1 MENNQLLENTLNKLL
16 SPKKENILTG
26 FNDLDSIL
34 AGINKGNLI
43 TIGGRPAMGKSSLLM
58 SIFENVLKA
67 EKRCL
72 YCSLDMS
79 EEQFLKRLFIQ
90 YAELNNTMVN
100 IDNISD
106 KDKELLN
113 KTMEDLKT
121 FEFKL
126 NCNSLTINDIEDDI
140 TQYKPDYV
148 FIDYI
153 QLIKIGA
160 KKEMQNEMKNI
171 LKHLKNIANEYGCY
185 IFITSQLSRALEAR
199 VDKRPLLCDLRE
211 AGAIEEVSD
220 VVMFIYRESYYRS
233 RDEIINP
240 ETAEIIVAK
249 NKFGPVGT
257 VFLLFKGEILKF
269 CSPFKTNKF

>member
-26 FNDLDSIL
+26 FNDLDIIMS
-34 AGINKGNLI
+34 GIDKGSLI
-43 TIGGRPAMGKSSLLM
+43 TIGGRPAMGKCTLLM

-67 EKRCL
+67 GKRCL

-90 YAELNNTMVN
+90 YAELNNIMVN
-100 IDNISD
+100 IDDISD
-106 KDKELLN
+106 KDRELLN

-121 FEFKL
+121 FEFRL

-153 QLIKIGA
+153 QLIKIDA
-160 KKEMQNEMKNI
+160 KKEMHKEMGNI
-171 LKHLKNIANEYGCY
+171 LKHLKNLANEYGCY
-185 IFITSQLSRALEAR
+185 VFITSQLSRALETR

-233 RDEIINP
+233 CDEIINP
-240 ETAEIIVAK
+240 EAAEIIVAK
-249 NKFGPVGT
+249 NKFGNVGT
-257 VFLLFKGEILKF
+257 IFL
-269 CSPFKTNKF
+269 PFKKGIPKFHSQNKTDKF